1 MIRFEDV
8 SKVYSG
14 GKKNALQ
21 GINIF
26 LPKNSLTYLIG
37 HSGAGKT
44 TLLKL
49 IMGLERA
56 NGGRILFDNHDITR
70 LPAREMPFLRRQI
83 GMVHQE
89 DNLLL
94 HKTVL
99 ENVELPLIIAGL
111 SLKQA
116 QGYARAALEKVG
128 LKGYENYY
136 PRSLSGGERQ
146 RVDIARAIVHRPKIL
161 LADEPTGNLDQKL
174 SREIFSLFA
183 NLNQTGMTVLI
194 ATHNLEVLR
203 QRPFRCI
210 HLNQGHLV

>member
-1 MIRFEDV
+1 MIRFEEV
-8 SKVYSG
+8 SKVYS

-26 LPKNSLTYLIG
+26 LPQNSLTYLIG

-56 NGGRILFDNHDITR
+56 NGGRIFFDNHDITR

-99 ENVELPLIIAGL
+99 ENVELPLIIVGMSIKEARYH
-111 SLKQA
+111 A
-116 QGYARAALEKVG
+116 QLALEKVG
-128 LKGYENYY
+128 LKGYGHYY
-136 PRSLSGGERQ
+136 PRALSGGERQ
-146 RVDIARAIVHRPKIL
+146 RVDIARAIVHCPKIL
-161 LADEPTGNLDQKL
+161 LADEPTGNLDHRL
-174 SREIFSLFA
+174 SSEIFNLFA
-183 NLNQTGMTVLI
+183 QLNQTGMTVLI
-194 ATHNLEVLR
+194 ATHNLEVLK

-210 HLNQGHLV
+210 HLNQGHLI